1 MKIAIPGV
9 ALLIGL
15 AAGFSA
21 GMFWAQRSAS
31 STVAD
36 VVADSLNSQEVELDG
51 ADPDSTEV
59 ALADNEAAS
68 VERIDAPAGDT
79 TTGVPTGSVT
89 ETGGTPGLQPEEV
102 EEVAD
107 LEDPAVAQESYQK
120 MAQIFSVMD
129 AGQAAAV
136 LIQLDDAEIEGILRV
151 MQGRAVA
158 PILEEMDPA
167 RVASISRQVLG
178 PGGSR

>member
-136 LIQLDDAEIEGILRV
+136 LDDAEIEGILRV